1 MFSRFFINR
10 PIFSAVIAIIITL
23 AGIVS
28 WRVLPVAQYPE
39 IAPPTVTVTASYP
52 GASAETL
59 ARTVAAPIEEQLSG
73 IENLMYFQSSA
84 ASNGVL
90 TLTATFE
97 VGSNVDKAVID
108 VNNRLQVALPRLPD
122 LVRRNGVVAQKRST
136 DILLV
141 VALFSQDPRYDTL
154 YLSNYATINILDDLK
169 RVPGVA
175 DATIFGAR
183 DYSMRVWLKP
193 DRMAQLGVT
202 PTDVANAIAAQ
213 NNQYAAGKIGQ
224 EPAPEG
230 QALTYTVTT
239 RGRLDTPEQFGD
251 IIVRAGGPSGVLR
264 IRDIARVELG
274 AQSYDAFTSLDGRPT
289 IGIAVY
295 LQSGANALQVAQRVK
310 ARMAELEKGLPQ
322 GVSQLVPFDTTLFVQ
337 ESIHE
342 VIVTLVIAALLVL
355 AVVFVF
361 LQSWR
366 ATVIPF
372 VAVPVSLIGT
382 FAGLLLFGF
391 SINTLTL
398 FAIVLA
404 TGIVVDDAI
413 VVLENVERLM
423 AERKLS
429 PKEAAIESM
438 REVTGAI
445 VAIELVLISVFVP
458 VAFLGG
464 LAGRLYQQFAVTVAT
479 AVSISGVIALT
490 LTPAMC
496 ALLLKPQHA
505 ESRIFRP
512 FNRAF
517 AWVTDKYVR
526 GVRLGIARWG
536 VALILFAAVLAIDVI
551 LFRAVP
557 SGFVPSEDQGYLIGG
572 VILPD
577 GATLQR
583 TDRVGKELEGLI
595 GSNPALSH
603 MFYVSGFDLIG
614 GGSKTNAATIFLPLK
629 PWKERTTSAE
639 SFAKFVMGKGASV
652 TGAIVLAFNPPPI
665 RGLGTAGGFEVWLQ
679 DRADADPRLLAAQLA
694 RFTDALRKNTELT
707 GINSFFRPTVPQL
720 FVDVDRE
727 KATSLGVPINTIFDA
742 LQSTMGPLYVNDFN
756 RSGRTFRVQIQAD
769 AGYRDQPE
777 DIGNIYVRSTTTN
790 EMIPAKSVIHVERIV
805 GPEQI
810 DRYNGFIAAKVIG
823 NGAAGVS
830 SGQAIAAVER
840 AAAATLPA
848 GYTIEW
854 TGQAFQEK
862 RIGTTAVFAFVFAI
876 VMVFLILSAN
886 YERWSLPIAVLLAVP
901 FGLLGA
907 LTFVW
912 LRGFTNDIYFQ
923 IGLLVL
929 IGLAAKNAILI
940 VEFAAQKQAD
950 GLSSGDAAIEAS
962 RLRFRPIVM
971 TSLAFILGTLPLALA
986 TGAGAASR
994 QSMGTGV
1001 VGGMIVATFIAT
1013 VFIPMFYMLL
1023 ARHRRK
1029 QSATLL
1035 PPAPEEEPT

>member
-39 IAPPTVTVTASYP
+39 IAPPTVTITASYP

-73 IENLMYFQSSA
+73 IENLMYYASSA

-90 TLTATFE
+90 TTTVTFE

-122 LVRRNGVVAQKRST
+122 IVRRTGVVAQKRST

-141 VALFSQDPRYDTL
+141 VALSSSDPRYDTL
-154 YLSNYATINILDDLK
+154 YLSNYATINILDELK

-202 PTDVANAIAAQ
+202 PTDVAQAINAQ

-224 EPAPEG
+224 EPAPAG
-230 QALTYTVTT
+230 QSLTYTVTA

-251 IIVRAGGPSGVLR
+251 IVVRASGPNGVLR
-264 IRDIARVELG
+264 LRDIARVELG
-274 AQSYDAFTSLDGRPT
+274 AQSYDAYTSLDGQPT

-295 LQSGANALQVAQRVK
+295 LQSGANALQVAQRVRAK
-310 ARMAELEKGLPQ
+310 VADLQGGFPQ
-322 GVSQLVPFDTTLFVQ
+322 GVTQLVPFDTTLFVQ

-342 VIVTLVIAALLVL
+342 VILTLGIAAFLVL

-505 ESRIFRP
+505 ESRLFRP
-512 FNRAF
+512 FNRGF
-517 AWVTDKYVR
+517 AWVTDTYVR
-526 GVRLGIARWG
+526 GVRVGIARWVVG
-536 VALILFAAVLAIDVI
+536 LILFGAVIAIDVI

-557 SGFVPSEDQGYLIGG
+557 SGFVPPEDQGYLIGG

-583 TDRVGKELEGLI
+583 TARVGDTLQPLI
-595 GSNPALSH
+595 AQNPALSH

-614 GGSKTNAATIFLPLK
+614 GGAKTNAATIFLPLK
-629 PWKERTTSAE
+629 PWKERDISAE
-639 SFAKFVMGKGASV
+639 QFARFVMGKGAGV
-652 TGAIVLAFNPPPI
+652 PEGIVLAFNPPPI
-665 RGLGTAGGFEVWLQ
+665 RGLGTAGGFEVYLQ
-679 DRADADPRLLAAQLA
+679 DRADADPRLLAQQLG
-694 RFTDALRKNTELT
+694 RFTDALRKRTELT

-720 FVDVDRE
+720 FVNVDEE
-727 KATSLGVPINTIFDA
+727 KALALGVPVNTIFDA
-742 LQSTMGPLYVNDFN
+742 LQATMGPLYVNDFN

-769 AGYRDQPE
+769 APYRDQPE
-777 DIGNIYVRSTTTN
+777 DIGNIYVRSTTSN
-790 EMIPAKSVIHVERIV
+790 EMLPVKSLIRVERIV

-830 SGQAIAAVER
+830 SGQAITVVEEV
-840 AAAATLPA
+840 AAATLPA

-854 TGQAFQEK
+854 TGQAYQEK
-862 RIGTTAVFAFVFAI
+862 RIGTTAIFAFVFAI
-876 VMVFLILSAN
+876 IMVFLILSAN
-886 YERWSLPIAVLLAVP
+886 YERWALPVAVLLAVP

-907 LTFVW
+907 LVFVFM
-912 LRGFTNDIYFQ
+912 RGFSNDIYFQ

-950 GLSSGDAAIEAS
+950 GLPAGEAAIEAS

-971 TSLAFILGTLPLALA
+971 TSLAFILGTLPLVIA

-1001 VGGMIVATFIAT
+1001 VGGMIAATFIAT
-1013 VFIPMFYMLL
+1013 LFIPMFYTLL
-1023 ARHRRK
+1023 ARRHRR
-1029 QSATLL
+1029 APGAAL